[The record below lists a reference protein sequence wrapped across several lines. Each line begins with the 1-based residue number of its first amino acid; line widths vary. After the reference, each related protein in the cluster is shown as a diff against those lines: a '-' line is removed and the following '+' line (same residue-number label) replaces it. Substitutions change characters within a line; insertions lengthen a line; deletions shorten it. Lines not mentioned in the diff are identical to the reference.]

1 LGQVQ
6 EFYTERRKIIYI
18 GLGVASVLAIAL
30 VYSQANTNSGLQ
42 GNLFGSK
49 ASTPAVIT
57 VTIDGKS
64 TKPLRV
70 PDLSKGLKP
79 ILGSIDK
86 KYGTNLAVDKNG
98 LVSSIGGFMRVGVT
112 PTSGLTNGNLLING
126 SLNPFSSRQNS
137 SQDVSGMGLDSLN
150 SFRDRTGFVST
161 GGKTPSDE
169 TSDTEVTYGE
179 DGKPVKLDPK
189 TGLPQGE
196 TASGGTT
203 TSGDETSARDRGIQR
218 MRDAVAGIPSTTTQ
232 SEDRENRRFTREI
245 APRSEDPT
253 SDKAY
258 GKATASDLTVDVLTK
273 NQALGAGTVKSP
285 TSLGGKADSLA
296 DGNYGTTNPR
306 DGASNTRGVSASNIL
321 GVNVT
326 LDCARSMGETYCG
339 SNSSVNIQISIIP
352 NPNSGGVGGNPVR

>member
-1 LGQVQ
+1 M
-6 EFYTERRKIIYI
+6 KKKKIYI
-18 GLGVASVLAIAL
+18 GLGLASVLAIAL

-150 SFRDRTGFVST
+150 SFRDRTGFVS
-161 GGKTPSDE
+161 KTPSDE

-196 TASGGTT
+196 PAST
-203 TSGDETSARDRGIQR
+203 TSGDETSARDRGLQR
-218 MRDAVAGIPSTTTQ
+218 IRDAAAGIPSTTTQ
-232 SEDRENRRFTREI
+232 SQDTGRQRFTREI

-352 NPNSGGVGGNPVR
+352 NPNTGGVGGNPVR